1 MQFKKLSVL
10 FILVLL
16 SSFPLLAQSNA
27 DGMEAKRFN
36 YTQLAEVPPR
46 VPGQHPEE
54 GKLPYNAPCVDCVE
68 DISARKVDYR
78 LFRGTGSDAGLVYSQ
93 SGYGAIHIDKN
104 GEWISIDPRLR
115 AIAPGKYGAPDQY
128 FPTEI
133 DFINK
138 YSAIKNPSGTFVYNR
153 KLQLWHV
160 FNGQESLLADA
171 DYSNYT
177 AGADG
182 AYVQNIFPGIDLE
195 MRVGMGN
202 IKTNFIVK
210 ERPTL
215 ESGKWII
222 RDETL
227 LPSGWKMQVED
238 GNIEVLNGN
247 NEVEFTID
255 RAFGYDNSER
265 LNGVQLFDY
274 SIDGSVLDLEI
285 SLADISAAGMVYPY
299 IIDPLVNSAA
309 SLPQASITGSG
320 YGASCFTGYCSYNL
334 NVPTPPNAVLVN
346 VLWSFNY
353 IATGLCWLDEGA
365 VTFHT
370 GSCISPN
377 QAGYYWFCNTIG
389 GGTCTG
395 SNISIFNHF
404 NSCLPGPSCTS
415 QNLNVQMR
423 FYRCYSSGAGCSNAC
438 IASGSPWTMT
448 IVGRTVEPTTIT
460 ANGAASAT
468 VCSGAP
474 VVLNANGAYGVPP
487 YTYTWNPG
495 NVNGN
500 PVTVN
505 PTSSGAYT
513 VTITDACGITAT
525 QSVNVNVLPGPT
537 PPVLS
542 SNGPLCVGQTLNLTS
557 NVGGNI
563 HWSGPNGFSST
574 LQNPVITNVGI
585 AASGTYSAYIIGA
598 NGCTSTVSTVNVV
611 VNAIPAA
618 PVLGSNSPVCVGQTI
633 NLTSNSA
640 GMQWSGPNG
649 FSSTLQNPTLASAT
663 AAMAGVYSGYSVVNG
678 CTSATSTHS
687 VVVNPQ
693 PVAPTISSN
702 SPICSGQ
709 TLNLTSNAASGVQW
723 SGPNSFSSAVQNP
736 SIPNATTAASGTYSA
751 FVALAGCT
759 SATATI
765 NVVVNATPTAPVLG
779 SNSPVCTGQALNLTS
794 GTASGMVWSGP
805 NSFSST
811 LQNPTISSATAAASG
826 TYSAYVVSNGCTSA
840 TSTVNVVV
848 NNTPATPVL
857 SSNGPLC
864 SGQTLNLT
872 SNTATGMQW
881 SGPNGFTATTQNPSI
896 PNVTTAA
903 SGTYSA
909 YVATAG
915 CTSATATVN
924 VVVNATPTAP
934 TLGSNSPLCAGQ
946 TLNLTSNAVGTVWS
960 GPSAYSSTQQ
970 NPSIGNVA
978 TTNGGT
984 YSAYVVANGC
994 TSQTSTVNVVVNPV
1008 PAAPTLTSNTPL
1020 CSGDD
1025 LNLTSNYASGMQWT
1039 GPNGF
1044 SSTLQNPVIS
1054 PANTSHTGTYTAYNV
1069 ALGCTSANSTVQVNV
1084 YPIPPTPVATANGPL
1099 CAGETLQLNSNMS
1112 SGNNW
1117 WGPNGFTSTM
1127 QQPGFANVGVNAAGT
1142 YSLVIIQNGCSSA
1155 VSTVDVTILAA
1166 PAAPVLSSNS
1176 PVCEGETLELFSDQ
1190 SLGLYWLG
1198 PNMWVSTDQNP
1209 QISPSNTSHSGAY
1222 SAVVYNGICTSAVA
1236 QINVVV
1242 NPIPPTPVLT
1252 PQLEVCIGSD
1262 LQLNAPSGAN
1272 YQYYWSGPNGFSSN
1286 QQNPSFP
1293 VTDISASGIYNL
1305 LIVANGCSSQI
1316 ASTNVTVLSGVSDL
1330 VTGAVCNGEIFT
1342 HNGISYATPGTYTQV
1357 YPGSNGCD
1365 STIYI
1370 QVNQLPSPIAGFLV
1384 PSSVSALNPTVTLND
1399 NSINGMEVYYN
1410 WAGGTVNGNNP
1421 TITFPGAGLYEIT
1434 QYVQNG
1440 SCFDS
1445 TVRTV
1450 NVVAESYVFIPN
1462 AFTPGKDN
1470 LNDSFKPIIPLV
1482 EQFTMYIFN
1491 RWGEMI
1497 YKSDNIY
1504 EGWNGG
1510 FQNSPDKLVESG
1522 VYVYKI
1528 SYKALEGK
1536 WQEVYGHVTLIR

>member
-36 YTQLAEVPPR
+36 YIQLAEVPPR

-177 AGADG
+177 VGADG

-285 SLADISAAGMVYPY
+285 SLADISAAGMIYPY

-320 YGASCFTGYCSYNL
+320 YGAACFTGYCSYNL
-334 NVPTPPNAVLVN
+334 NVPTPPNAVLVD

-377 QAGYYWFCNTIG
+377 QAGYYWFCNSIG

-404 NSCLPGPSCTS
+404 SSCLPGPSCTS

-574 LQNPVITNVGI
+574 LQNPTITNI
-585 AASGTYSAYIIGA
+585 SAAGSGTYSAYIIGA

-633 NLTSNSA
+633 NFTSNSA

-709 TLNLTSNAASGVQW
+709 TLNLTSNAASG
-723 SGPNSFSSAVQNP
+723 
-736 SIPNATTAASGTYSA
+736 
-751 FVALAGCT
+751 
-759 SATATI
+759 
-765 NVVVNATPTAPVLG
+765 
-779 SNSPVCTGQALNLTS
+779 
-794 GTASGMVWSGP
+794 
-805 NSFSST
+805 
-811 LQNPTISSATAAASG
+811 
-826 TYSAYVVSNGCTSA
+826 
-840 TSTVNVVV
+840 
-848 NNTPATPVL
+848 
-857 SSNGPLC
+857 
-864 SGQTLNLT
+864 
-872 SNTATGMQW
+872 MQW

-896 PNVTTAA
+896 PNATTAA
-903 SGTYSA
+903 SGSYSA

-915 CTSATATVN
+915 CTSATATIN

-960 GPSAYSSTQQ
+960 GPSAYSSNQQ

-984 YSAYVVANGC
+984 YSGYVVASGC

-1020 CSGDD
+1020 CAGDD

-1222 SAVVYNGICTSAVA
+1222 SAVVYNGTCTSAVA

-1262 LQLNAPSGAN
+1262 LLLNAPSGAN

-1316 ASTNVTVLSGVSDL
+1316 ASTNVTVLSGASDL

-1365 STIYI
+1365 STVYI

-1462 AFTPGKDN
+1462 AFTPGKDD

-1491 RWGEMI
+1491 RWGEMV

-1536 WQEVYGHVTLIR
+1536 WQELYGHVTLIR